1 MDTRVAA
8 TCSAFPRTKALANA
22 GSLPLGALV
31 SPFAPAAVGAP
42 AEEPALRRDP
52 ARCARCAAFVSPFC
66 AVDTANGMWR
76 CCFCGCDNSDAMF
89 AVGAPGAAAGFP
101 ELTRVDVEYLTDAAA
116 AAAVGIGGDLRPLVG
131 TGLLDVSPL
140 GSASGA
146 GSASMPPAVVFV
158 VDESMDDD
166 ESASL
171 RRSLLRCVRGS
182 DPSTRVGFLTYA
194 AAVAAYD
201 LSVNTGVAA
210 AEVLPGSRSPTP
222 EDVEDL
228 VGDGRMYVAPL
239 SECADAIDAI
249 VSSLRPAS
257 GGGSVRR
264 RPRCLGPALETAVAL
279 LRHGT
284 TGGGGGTAGG
294 RVVVCASGPATRG
307 PGGVAADEDSEL
319 FDFEEKAA
327 KEYVDELS
335 ITVSDDRIP
344 LPVSS
349 RPPFSGSR
357 ITRRSADVRIA

>member
-1 MDTRVAA
+1 MLERLP
-8 TCSAFPRTKALANA
+8 SAFRELFPGRESSC
-22 GSLPLGALV
+22 GSTFRSV
-31 SPFAPAAVGAP
+31 
-42 AEEPALRRDP
+42 
-52 ARCARCAAFVSPFC
+52 
-66 AVDTANGMWR
+66 
-76 CCFCGCDNSDAMF
+76 
-89 AVGAPGAAAGFP
+89 
-101 ELTRVDVEYLTDAAA
+101 
-116 AAAVGIGGDLRPLVG
+116 
-131 TGLLDVSPL
+131 LDIFSFFSYWTTHML
-140 GSASGA
+140 FDST
-146 GSASMPPAVVFV
+146 
-158 VDESMDDD
+158 EC
-166 ESASL
+166 ASL
-171 RRSLLRCVRGS
+171 RRSLLRCVRGA

-201 LSVNTGVAA
+201 LSVTTGLAA

-279 LRHGT
+279 MRHGW
-284 TGGGGGTAGG
+284 TGGAGGG

-349 RPPFSGSR
+349 APAPFGVQSH
-357 ITRRSADVRIA
+357 AEVR

>member
-8 TCSAFPRTKALANA
+8 TCSAFPRTKTLANA

-31 SPFAPAAVGAP
+31 SPFAPVAVGAP

-101 ELTRVDVEYLTDAAA
+101 ELTRVDVEYLTDAAP
-116 AAAVGIGGDLRPLVG
+116 AAVGIGGDLRPLVG
-131 TGLLDVSPL
+131 TGGDASPL
-140 GSASGA
+140 GSVSGA
-146 GSASMPPAVVFV
+146 GSASTTPAVVFV

-166 ESASL
+166 ECASL
-171 RRSLLRCVRGS
+171 RRSLLRCVRGA

-201 LSVNTGVAA
+201 LSVTTGVAA

-228 VGDGRMYVAPL
+228 VGDGRTYVAPL
-239 SECADAIDAI
+239 SECADAIDTI

-257 GGGSVRR
+257 GGGSSVSVRR

-279 LRHGT
+279 LMHGR
-284 TGGGGGTAGG
+284 TGGDSPGG
-294 RVVVCASGPATRG
+294 RVIVCASGPATRG

-335 ITVSDDRIP
+335 ITVSEVTTDFHSLFRRVPP
-344 LPVSS
+344 LIRGPES
-349 RPPFSGSR
+349 RGGPLMS
-357 ITRRSADVRIA
+357 V

>member
-31 SPFAPAAVGAP
+31 SPFAPPAVGAP
-42 AEEPALRRDP
+42 AEDPPLRRDP
-52 ARCARCAAFVSPFC
+52 ARCARCVAFVSPFC

-116 AAAVGIGGDLRPLVG
+116 AAFVGIGGDLRPLVG

-146 GSASMPPAVVFV
+146 GSASTPPAVVFV

>member
-31 SPFAPAAVGAP
+31 SPLAPAAVGAP

-89 AVGAPGAAAGFP
+89 AVGA
-101 ELTRVDVEYLTDAAA
+101 
-116 AAAVGIGGDLRPLVG
+116 
-131 TGLLDVSPL
+131 
-140 GSASGA
+140 SGA
-146 GSASMPPAVVFV
+146 G
-158 VDESMDDD
+158 
-166 ESASL
+166 
-171 RRSLLRCVRGS
+171 
-182 DPSTRVGFLTYA
+182 
-194 AAVAAYD
+194 
-201 LSVNTGVAA
+201 
-210 AEVLPGSRSPTP
+210 
-222 EDVEDL
+222 
-228 VGDGRMYVAPL
+228 
-239 SECADAIDAI
+239 
-249 VSSLRPAS
+249 
-257 GGGSVRR
+257 
-264 RPRCLGPALETAVAL
+264 
-279 LRHGT
+279 
-284 TGGGGGTAGG
+284 GG

-349 RPPFSGSR
+349 APAPFGVQSH
-357 ITRRSADVRIA
+357 AEVR

>member
-31 SPFAPAAVGAP
+31 SPFAPPAVGAP
-42 AEEPALRRDP
+42 AEDPPLRRDP
-52 ARCARCAAFVSPFC
+52 ARCARCVAFVSPFC

-89 AVGAPGAAAGFP
+89 AVGASGAAAGFP

-116 AAAVGIGGDLRPLVG
+116 GTAVGTGDDVSALVG
-131 TGLLDVSPL
+131 TGGDVSAL

-146 GSASMPPAVVFV
+146 GSASTPTVVFV

-166 ESASL
+166 ECASL
-171 RRSLLRCVRGS
+171 RRSLLRCVRGA

-201 LSVNTGVAA
+201 LSVTTGLAA

-279 LRHGT
+279 MRHGW
-284 TGGGGGTAGG
+284 TGGAGSG
-294 RVVVCASGPATRG
+294 SLVVCASGPATRG

-349 RPPFSGSR
+349 APAHFGVQNH
-357 ITRRSADVRIA
+357 AEVR

>member
-1 MDTRVAA
+1 MLFDSTE
-8 TCSAFPRTKALANA
+8 C
-22 GSLPLGALV
+22 
-31 SPFAPAAVGAP
+31 
-42 AEEPALRRDP
+42 
-52 ARCARCAAFVSPFC
+52 
-66 AVDTANGMWR
+66 
-76 CCFCGCDNSDAMF
+76 
-89 AVGAPGAAAGFP
+89 
-101 ELTRVDVEYLTDAAA
+101 
-116 AAAVGIGGDLRPLVG
+116 
-131 TGLLDVSPL
+131 
-140 GSASGA
+140 
-146 GSASMPPAVVFV
+146 
-158 VDESMDDD
+158 
-166 ESASL
+166 ASL
-171 RRSLLRCVRGS
+171 RRSLLRCVRGA

-201 LSVNTGVAA
+201 LSVTTGLAA

-279 LRHGT
+279 MRHGW
-284 TGGGGGTAGG
+284 TGGAGGG

-349 RPPFSGSR
+349 APAPFGVQSH
-357 ITRRSADVRIA
+357 AEVR